1 MINQNAKQA
10 EFFAKRIEELLIE
23 IYSSFIINQ
32 EIKDKTIIENVIL
45 FLIFKLQFKNFTK
58 SLPPLMNLSLLN
70 ILAEK
75 LPNFVLNFM
84 NKLLN
89 DEKKKNFN

>member
-1 MINQNAKQA
+1 
-10 EFFAKRIEELLIE
+10 
-23 IYSSFIINQ
+23 
-32 EIKDKTIIENVIL
+32 
-45 FLIFKLQFKNFTK
+45 
-58 SLPPLMNLSLLN
+58 MNLSLLN

-89 DEKKKNFN
+89 DEKKKISIKNIK

>member
-23 IYSSFIINQ
+23 IYSRFIINQ

-45 FLIFKLQFKNFTK
+45 FLIFKL
-58 SLPPLMNLSLLN
+58 
-70 ILAEK
+70 
-75 LPNFVLNFM
+75 
-84 NKLLN
+84 
-89 DEKKKNFN
+89 